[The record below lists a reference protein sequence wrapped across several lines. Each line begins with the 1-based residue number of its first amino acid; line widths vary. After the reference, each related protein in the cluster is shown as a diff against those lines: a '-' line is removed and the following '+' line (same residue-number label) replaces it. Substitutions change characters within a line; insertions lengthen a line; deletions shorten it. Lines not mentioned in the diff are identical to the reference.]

1 MPLMAAE
8 YQLVF
13 QLRGSSQL
21 DFEEM
26 LGLETELRSAIG
38 DLGEVDG
45 HDMGQDEM
53 NIFVLTKSPIRC
65 FESLRSLPGVAR
77 AMPRLKVAFR
87 PLDSDD
93 YEVLYPS
100 GLYRFTVA

>member
-1 MPLMAAE
+1 MPAE

-26 LGLETELRSAIG
+26 LGLEQELRSEIG

-45 HDMGQDEM
+45 HDVGQGEM
-53 NIFVLTKSPIRC
+53 NIFVLTTSPIHC
-65 FESLRSLPGVAR
+65 FEHVRSVRGVAR
-77 AMPRLKVAFR
+77 AMPRLKVAYR
-87 PLDSDD
+87 RLDSDD
-93 YEVLYPS
+93 YEVLHPP
-100 GLYRFTVA
+100 GLHTFTVA

>member
-1 MPLMAAE
+1 MTAE

-26 LGLETELRSAIG
+26 IALEGELRSGIG
-38 DLGEVDG
+38 ELGEVDG
-45 HDMGQDEM
+45 HDVGQGQM
-53 NIFVLTKSPIRC
+53 NVFVLTPSPIRC
-65 FESLRSLPGVAR
+65 FERVRLLPGFAR

-87 PLDSDD
+87 PLDGDG
-93 YEVLYPS
+93 YEVLHPP
-100 GLYRFTVA
+100 GLSSFTVT

>member
-1 MPLMAAE
+1 MPGTF
-8 YQLVF
+8 QLVF
-13 QLRGSSQL
+13 QLRGSSQI

-26 LGLETELRSAIG
+26 ISLEKELRSEIG

-45 HDMGQDEM
+45 HDMGQGEM
-53 NIFVLTKSPIRC
+53 NIFVLTTSPIRC
-65 FESLRSLPGVAR
+65 FESVRFLPRLER

-93 YEVLYPS
+93 YEVLHPP